1 MAICDMNV
9 YVQYTYDG
17 WLGDIDFE
25 IECVSFDIRRD
36 AACRAKD
43 KRLFYNTTIYSF
55 AILL

>member
-1 MAICDMNV
+1 MNV